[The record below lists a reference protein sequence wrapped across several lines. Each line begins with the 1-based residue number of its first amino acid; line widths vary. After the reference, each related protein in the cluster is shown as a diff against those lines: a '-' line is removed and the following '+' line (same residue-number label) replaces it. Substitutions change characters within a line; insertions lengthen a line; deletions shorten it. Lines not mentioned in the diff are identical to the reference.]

1 MTGRAATAAPV
12 FSVRADRDGWLRLPP
27 GCADV
32 HAVVHITCRA
42 PAPDAVRAPAAEVVV
57 VDTSDSMRGAKLAAA
72 KRAVCAAVDE
82 LREGAAFAVVAGS
95 ATARTVY
102 PGPGRLAAA
111 SARTRAEAHAAVGAL
126 TAGGDARIGT
136 WLRTAG
142 DLFAPLAAG
151 TLKHAVLLTGG
162 RDGADPAAFEPA
174 LRAQEGRFAC
184 DCRCVGTG
192 PDSAAPHRVADAMLG
207 TFGVVDPERLADDVR
222 AAVRAAAGKAVADV
236 ALRLWTPRGADAA
249 ALVQVS
255 PGVCDLTARRA
266 PAGALTGDYPTGSW
280 GAESRAFHLH
290 VRVPPAQAGRRMR
303 AARVGPVHAGSD
315 PADGPRED
323 VVVEWADG
331 PGPSAPADGAAAPG
345 TGASELSRA
354 VQEGLRARRDGDTD
368 TATAR
373 LGRAVALAHAS
384 GDEAAA
390 ALLDSV
396 VEAVDPAAGT
406 VRLRPAVAR
415 AHEAEPETRS
425 TTTMRT
431 RAGDRGPGAV

>member
-1 MTGRAATAAPV
+1 MIGPGAEGAPE
-12 FSVRADRDGWLRLPP
+12 FSLRVDRGGRLPP
-27 GCADV
+27 GGADV
-32 HAVVHITCRA
+32 HAVVHVTCR
-42 PAPDAVRAPAAEVVV
+42 PAVSDAARAPAAEVVV
-57 VDTSDSMRGAKLAAA
+57 IDTSEAMRGARLTAA
-72 KRAVCAAVDE
+72 KQAVCAAVDE
-82 LREGAAFAVVAGS
+82 LGEGVAFAVVAGS
-95 ATARTVY
+95 TTARNVY
-102 PGPGRLAAA
+102 PGHGRLAAA

-136 WLRTAG
+136 WLHTVG

-162 RDGADPAAFEPA
+162 RDGADPAAFDPV
-174 LRAQEGRFAC
+174 LRAQEGRFVC
-184 DCRCVGTG
+184 DCRCVGAG

-207 TFGVVDPERLADDVR
+207 TFGVVEPGRLADDVR

-255 PGVCDLTARRA
+255 PGVRDLTPRRA
-266 PAGALTGDYPTGSW
+266 DAGALTGDYPTGSW
-280 GAESRAFHLH
+280 GAETRTFHLH

-303 AARVGPVHAGSD
+303 AARVRTACAGSD
-315 PADGPRED
+315 PADGPRGD
-323 VVVEWADG
+323 VVVEWAEDLG
-331 PGPSAPADGAAAPG
+331 PAAPADGFAARSTG
-345 TGASELSRA
+345 TSELSRA
-354 VQEGLRARRDGDTD
+354 MQEGLRARRDGDTD

-384 GDEAAA
+384 DDEAAA
-390 ALLDSV
+390 ALLDRV

-415 AHEAEPETRS
+415 ADEAEPENRS

-431 RAGDRGPGAV
+431 RAGDREPGAV